1 MREPYGCKTRFLSQN
16 LTKLPL
22 TWNGHT
28 DILGFLLFLLVYQ
41 EKKMLETQLQEMK
54 EQSLNFFQKRDEIDE
69 LEGFQQQEIAK
80 VKHMVRFFLN
90 FFFSF
95 LKFML
100 EYQVSGS
107 SAFIFLAF
115 MLVYSLGHCQ
125 NLSSRYMHSILHSL
139 FQQWLFWELFIISF
153 NSAHN
158 LIKRTSFNEKALS
171 VLLGHLYC
179 LR

>member
-1 MREPYGCKTRFLSQN
+1 
-16 LTKLPL
+16 
-22 TWNGHT
+22 
-28 DILGFLLFLLVYQ
+28 
-41 EKKMLETQLQEMK
+41 MLETQLQEMK

-80 VKHMVRFFLN
+80 VKHMVRFFKT

-107 SAFIFLAF
+107 SALIFLAF
-115 MLVYSLGHCQ
+115 MLVYSLGQCQ

-139 FQQWLFWELFIISF
+139 FQQ
-153 NSAHN
+153 
-158 LIKRTSFNEKALS
+158 
-171 VLLGHLYC
+171 
-179 LR
+179 